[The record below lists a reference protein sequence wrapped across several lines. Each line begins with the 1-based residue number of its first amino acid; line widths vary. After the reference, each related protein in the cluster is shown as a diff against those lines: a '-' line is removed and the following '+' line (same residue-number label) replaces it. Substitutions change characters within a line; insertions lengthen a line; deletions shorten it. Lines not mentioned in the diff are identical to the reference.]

1 MSQCYSGSFAN
12 LIYPDKRRTPDRQ
25 CVGFFPQ
32 LGSPGLRLL
41 SRKSRQRQRRSLVAF
56 IENLAAG
63 ATLSEAHDHIL
74 VSDQTPD
81 VPLKTSDVYLEQ
93 LLEKEARKR
102 GQSLDALINEL
113 LVLAWLDKSAWEP
126 EIRLLDRIGQASG
139 SFSPR
144 SMEELQE
151 QAKLLPEIGAQFA
164 TYGKRNRSSAT

>member
-1 MSQCYSGSFAN
+1 
-12 LIYPDKRRTPDRQ
+12 
-25 CVGFFPQ
+25 
-32 LGSPGLRLL
+32 
-41 SRKSRQRQRRSLVAF
+41 
-56 IENLAAG
+56 LAAG